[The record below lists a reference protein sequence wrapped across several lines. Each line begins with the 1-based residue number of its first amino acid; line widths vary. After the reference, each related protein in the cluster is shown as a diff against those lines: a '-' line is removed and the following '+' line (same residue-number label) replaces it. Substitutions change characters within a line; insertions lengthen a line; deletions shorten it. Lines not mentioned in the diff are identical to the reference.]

1 MKVSKLIEL
10 LKTENQDAEVF
21 AYLGAE
27 QGYKVVGIGQEG
39 GAVIGK
45 GMTGD
50 DRSFVLLPI
59 QVPSEFEPWEDAS
72 PYLPTKEETRSLDGT
87 LCRNGRPIDEC
98 NCC

>member
-10 LKTENQDAEVF
+10 LNTENQDAEVF

-27 QGYKVVGIGQEG
+27 QGYKVVEIGQEG

-45 GMTGD
+45 GIADG

-59 QVPSEFEPWEDAS
+59 QVPTEFEPWSGE
-72 PYLPTKEETRSLDGT
+72 PNLDDT
-87 LCRNGRPIDEC
+87 LCRNGYPIDEC
-98 NCC
+98 RCC

>member
-1 MKVSKLIEL
+1 MKVSKLVEL
-10 LKTENQDAEVF
+10 LKSENQDAEVF

-27 QGYKVVGIGQEG
+27 QGYKIVEIGQEG

-59 QVPSEFEPWEDAS
+59 QVPSEFEPWA
-72 PYLPTKEETRSLDGT
+72 KESSFDGT
-87 LCRNGRPIDEC
+87 LCRNGYPIDEC
-98 NCC
+98 RCC

>member
-10 LKTENQDAEVF
+10 LETENQDAEVF

-45 GMTGD
+45 GIADGN
-50 DRSFVLLPI
+50 RSFVLLPI
-59 QVPSEFEPWEDAS
+59 QVPNEFEPWS
-72 PYLPTKEETRSLDGT
+72 EESSLDGT
-87 LCRNGRPIDEC
+87 LCRNGYPIDEC
-98 NCC
+98 KCC

>member
-10 LKTENQDAEVF
+10 LETENQDAEVF

-45 GMTGD
+45 GIADGN
-50 DRSFVLLPI
+50 RSFVLLPI
-59 QVPSEFEPWEDAS
+59 QVPNEFEPWS
-72 PYLPTKEETRSLDGT
+72 EEPNLDGT
-87 LCRNGRPIDEC
+87 LCRNGYPIDEC
-98 NCC
+98 KCC